1 MKTVEQQFKI
11 GRLREQRDSAKNSY
25 EKRMYSKML
34 KNVEKG
40 LCPYGCID
48 YKKQYQEDEL
58 YDTSKIT
65 KSKERLSAQSA

>member
-1 MKTVEQQFKI
+1 MTVEKQFQI
-11 GRLREQRDSAKNSY
+11 DRLREQRDNAKNSY

-48 YKKQYQEDEL
+48 YKKIMEED
-58 YDTSKIT
+58 KKKFI
-65 KSKERLSAQSA
+65 